1 MYIGKVDMGMK
12 LIAAM
17 VQDEDV
23 EDLLNAL
30 IEVGCRA
37 TKIHA
42 TGGFLRGSNNVVLI
56 GVDADRVDMVLGLIR
71 QHCHSRK
78 QVVHPKDAPFLNE
91 PIEVEIGGAV
101 LFMWDVEKYE
111 RL

>member
-1 MYIGKVDMGMK
+1 MGMK

-30 IEVGCRA
+30 VEVGCRA
-37 TKIHA
+37 TKIQA

-56 GVDADRVDMVLGLIR
+56 GVDANKVDTVLGVIR

-91 PIEVEIGGAV
+91 PVEVEIGGAV
-101 LFMWDVEKYE
+101 LFVWDVEKYE